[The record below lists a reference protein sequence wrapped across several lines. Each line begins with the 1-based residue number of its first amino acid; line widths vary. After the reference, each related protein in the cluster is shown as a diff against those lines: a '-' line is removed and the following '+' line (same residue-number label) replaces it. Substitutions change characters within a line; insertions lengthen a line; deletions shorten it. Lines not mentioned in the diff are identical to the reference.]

1 MNLKYNKDL
10 HISHF
15 MSIEKEIQ
23 NIIARMEA
31 LRDTKN
37 VAGMERYGIVTQ
49 GKAFGIPAS
58 ELNKMKKLYKNN
70 QPLAEALWET
80 GYHEARRLATLI
92 TDKKQFSPE
101 LMDRWVSELYS
112 WDICDSACFHTFR
125 YLPFADEKIFQ
136 YAASESE
143 FVRRTAFSLIAGL
156 AVNAKKAPD
165 EQFLNYLPLIERYSH
180 DSRNFVRKAVNWAL
194 RQIGKKN
201 ANLLFP
207 ALALAGKLSASADK
221 TAAWIGK
228 DAVREL
234 RKR

>member
-1 MNLKYNKDL
+1 M
-10 HISHF
+10 F
-15 MSIEKEIQ
+15 VEKEVDK
-23 NIIARMEA
+23 IIAQMET

-92 TDKKQFSPE
+92 TDKKHFSSE
-101 LMDRWVSELYS
+101 LMDKWTSELYS

-125 YLPFADEKIFQ
+125 HLPFADEKIFQ
-136 YAASESE
+136 YAVSEAE

-156 AVNAKKAPD
+156 AAFSKHMEKSVST
-165 EQFLNYLPLIERYSH
+165 FSL
-180 DSRNFVRKAVNWAL
+180 
-194 RQIGKKN
+194 
-201 ANLLFP
+201 
-207 ALALAGKLSASADK
+207 
-221 TAAWIGK
+221 
-228 DAVREL
+228 
-234 RKR
+234 